1 MNIIYIDH
9 YAGSDRLGMEFRP
22 YYIARELQQQ
32 GHQVLIIAGDYSHL
46 RKVNPPIKQDYQVKT
61 IEGVP
66 FLFIK
71 SGKYAG
77 NGIAR
82 VRSMIRFVRKIIKG
96 KQTILETLTP
106 DAIIT
111 SSTYPFDTYAGR
123 SLAKASGAR
132 LYHEIHDLWPM
143 TPMELGGYSRYHPF
157 IFTMQQAEIAA
168 YKKSNKIISIL
179 PNAAQHV
186 RELGLD
192 TEVVYIPNGLPEAY
206 FSDQQPADPAVIE
219 TIDRLKQT
227 YQHVIG
233 YAGGLSISNAMD
245 YFIQGF
251 SELADPKIA
260 GVIIGDGIEK
270 AKLMQMA
277 QDKNLPITFLDPI
290 PKENI
295 ISSLKLFDSLYL
307 GSTQNKLYQYG
318 FGMNKMFDYLMAGK
332 PIVMSVD
339 GTYSPIH
346 DLGLALIADP
356 EDPVGIAQ
364 AITQAT
370 QLSQA
375 ELQTI
380 AKQSPDY
387 VKQHHHYA
395 HLGEMFAEVLK
406 D

>member
-22 YYIARELQQQ
+22 YYIAKELQKK
-32 GHQVLIIAGDYSHL
+32 GHRVLIIAGDYSHL
-46 RKVNPPIKQDYQVKT
+46 RKVNPPIKHDYQVKD
-61 IEGVP
+61 IEGVD

-71 SGKYAG
+71 SGKYEG
-77 NGIAR
+77 NGVDR
-82 VRSMIRFVRKIIKG
+82 VKSMIKFVRKIIKG
-96 KQTILETLTP
+96 KKTILETMNP

-143 TPMELGGYSRYHPF
+143 TPMELGGYSKYHPF
-157 IFTMQQAEIAA
+157 IFTMQQAENAA
-168 YKKSNKIISIL
+168 YKKSHKIISVL
-179 PNAAQHV
+179 PNAIQHV
-186 RELGLD
+186 RELGID
-192 TEVVYIPNGLPEAY
+192 TEVVYIPNGLPESY
-206 FSDQQPADPAVIE
+206 FSDPAPAHPSVID
-219 TIDRLKQT
+219 TVNRLKQT
-227 YQHVIG
+227 YTHIIG

-245 YFIQGF
+245 FFIQGF
-251 SELADPKIA
+251 SELTDPKIA

-270 AKLMQMA
+270 VRLMEMA
-277 QDKNLPITFLDPI
+277 QAKNLPITFLDPI

-318 FGMNKMFDYLMAGK
+318 FGMNKMFDYLMAAK

-339 GTYSPIH
+339 GTHSPIH

-370 QLSQA
+370 QLSQDQLQAIA
-375 ELQTI
+375 E
-380 AKQSPDY
+380 QSPDY
-387 VKQHHHYA
+387 VKEHHHYA
-395 HLGEMFAEVLK
+395 HLGEMFAQTLK

>member
-245 YFIQGF
+245 YFIRSFQ
-251 SELADPKIA
+251 ELTDSRIA

-270 AKLMQMA
+270 TRLQQMVEE
-277 QDKNLPITFLDPI
+277 QQLPITFLDPI
-290 PKENI
+290 PKERI
-295 ISSLKLFDSLYL
+295 IQSLKAFDSLYL
-307 GSTQNKLYQYG
+307 GSTRNKLYQYG
-318 FGMNKMFDYLMAGK
+318 FGMNKMFDYLMAEK

-339 GTYSPIH
+339 GSHSPIH
-346 DLGLALIADP
+346 DLGLALIAEP
-356 EDPVGIAQ
+356 EDPADIA
-364 AITQAT
+364 
-370 QLSQA
+370 
-375 ELQTI
+375 
-380 AKQSPDY
+380 
-387 VKQHHHYA
+387 
-395 HLGEMFAEVLK
+395 
-406 D
+406 